1 LGGREEKISI
11 MTEAKLRTSILF
23 VCMGNICRSPTAE
36 GVFLKTLEDRAPD
49 LDVEVDSAGTH
60 SYHVGHAPDR
70 RAQDAAR
77 ARGVDLSSLR
87 ARLVIEEDFSRFDLV
102 LAMDD
107 DNVAELHEICPVE
120 YRSRVRL
127 LMDFAPTET
136 QRFVPDPYYGGG
148 NGFEKVL
155 DLVESAARGLIDE
168 LRREA

>member
-1 LGGREEKISI
+1 MMTEEK
-11 MTEAKLRTSILF
+11 ERTSILF

-36 GVFLKTLEDRAPD
+36 GVFLKTLADCAPD

-70 RAQDAAR
+70 RAQDAAQ

-102 LAMDD
+102 LAMDQ
-107 DNVAELHEICPVE
+107 DNISELHEICPAE

-127 LMDFAPTET
+127 LMDFAPTGT
-136 QRFVPDPYYGGG
+136 LPCVPDPYYGSG

-155 DLVESAARGLIDE
+155 DLVEIAALGLIEE
-168 LRREA
+168 LRRTSEPVS